1 MSPEDEYL
9 GESFSRFCKQMDI
22 LIFFAKKKDTAYIE
36 ALSQK
41 STL

>member
-22 LIFFAKKKDTAYIE
+22 LIFFAKKKE
-36 ALSQK
+36 K
-41 STL
+41 KKKTLYT